1 MLLSSTYIL
10 AGRSVCVNKRSKNK
24 NKQISKRI
32 SPKMWI
38 ALILTGA
45 LISLGAY
52 AVINS
57 TRPTNGNSPTFA
69 IPGNS
74 FIKAVHPP
82 GKGYSFMHQSSG
94 SSKGLRNLNPGNRMT
109 DQNVLLTVNKGSLE
123 TIHLINE
130 DTTHSKHNLNLD
142 EFNVHTRDLGY
153 FESQS
158 LTFIADKT
166 GTFKAYCSIHPEMT
180 GTIVVTDP
188 GEFPFSVP

>member
-1 MLLSSTYIL
+1 
-10 AGRSVCVNKRSKNK
+10 VNKRSKNK

-32 SPKMWI
+32 SPKMLI

-52 AVINS
+52 AAINS
-57 TRPTNGNSPTFA
+57 TRPTNGNSPIFT

-74 FIKAVHPP
+74 FVKAVHPP

-94 SSKGLRNLNPGNRMT
+94 SSKGLRNLDPGNRT
-109 DQNVLLTVNKGSLE
+109 SDQNVLLTVNKGSLE

-158 LTFIADKT
+158 VTFIADKA

-180 GTIVVTDP
+180 GTIVVRDP
-188 GEFPFSVP
+188 AEFPFSAP

>member
-1 MLLSSTYIL
+1 M
-10 AGRSVCVNKRSKNK
+10 NKRSKNK
-24 NKQISKRI
+24 NKQFTKRI

-45 LISLGAY
+45 LISLGVY
-52 AVINS
+52 AAINS

-69 IPGNS
+69 IPSNS

-94 SSKGLRNLNPGNRMT
+94 SSKGPRNLNLSNRT
-109 DQNVLLTVNKGSLE
+109 RDQNVLLIVNKGRVE

-166 GTFKAYCSIHPEMT
+166 GTFKVYCTIHPEMT

-188 GEFPFSVP
+188 GEFPFSRT

>member
-1 MLLSSTYIL
+1 
-10 AGRSVCVNKRSKNK
+10 VNKRSKNK
-24 NKQISKRI
+24 KNRYSKRI
-32 SPKMWI
+32 SVKQ
-38 ALILTGA
+38 LTVLVLAGT

-52 AVINS
+52 AAINS
-57 TRPTNGNSPTFA
+57 TRPTNGSSPLFA

-74 FIKAVHPP
+74 FIKAVHSP
-82 GKGYSFMHQSSG
+82 GKGYLFMHQSSG
-94 SSKGLRNLNPGNRMT
+94 SSKGLRNLNPSIRT
-109 DQNVLLTVNKGSLE
+109 SDQNVLLTVNKGSVE

-158 LTFIADKT
+158 VTFIADKA

-180 GTIVVTDP
+180 GTIVVRDP
-188 GEFPFSVP
+188 TEFVVP